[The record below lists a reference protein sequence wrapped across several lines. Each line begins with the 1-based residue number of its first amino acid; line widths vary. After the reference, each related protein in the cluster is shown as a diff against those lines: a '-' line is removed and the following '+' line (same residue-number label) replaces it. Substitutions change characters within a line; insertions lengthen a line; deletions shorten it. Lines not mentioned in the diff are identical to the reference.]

1 MGNTN
6 VRVFALVGMAAALV
20 ALWVAN
26 CSGPRPAV
34 SDVRLVSPAGEGA
47 PYRVEALVRN
57 TGRGHG
63 EVVVEVRLRDTASG
77 AVMQKEEQVTLDAGE
92 TARVISDVPA
102 PPGSYTPEVQ
112 AVYPPS

>member
-1 MGNTN
+1 MNG
-6 VRVFALVGMAAALV
+6 RVVALLGGGVALM

-34 SDVRLVSPAGEGA
+34 SDVRLVPPAGEGA

-63 EVVVEVRLRDTASG
+63 EVVVAVRLRDTVSG
-77 AVMQKEEQVTLDAGE
+77 AVVQKEEQVTLDAGE
-92 TARVISDVPA
+92 TARVISEIPA
-102 PPGSYTPEVQ
+102 PRGSYTPEVS

>member
-1 MGNTN
+1 MN
-6 VRVFALVGMAAALV
+6 VRVVALLGLAAALL

-34 SDVRLVSPAGEGA
+34 SDVRLVPPAGEGA

-63 EVVVEVRLRDTASG
+63 EVVVEVRLRDASSG
-77 AVMQKEEQVTLDAGE
+77 VVIQKEEQVALDAGE
-92 TARVISDVPA
+92 TARVISEIPA
-102 PPGSYTPEVQ
+102 PRGSYTPEVN